1 VRGQMCDDAWEAH
14 LLEST
19 MRHVV
24 GRLVADV
31 DAEPQRAADDGERR
45 EGDLQVLFDAHA
57 ILKEDHGW

>member
-31 DAEPQRAADDGERR
+31 DAEPEGAADDGEGWK
-45 EGDLQVLFDAHA
+45 GDLQVLLDAHA
-57 ILKEDHGW
+57 ILKEDDGR